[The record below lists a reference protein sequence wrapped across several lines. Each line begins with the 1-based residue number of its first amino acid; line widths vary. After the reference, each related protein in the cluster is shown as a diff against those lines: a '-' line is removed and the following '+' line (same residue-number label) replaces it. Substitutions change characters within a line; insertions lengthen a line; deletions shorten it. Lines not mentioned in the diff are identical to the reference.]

1 MGMGEPMLNL
11 ESVLLDAH
19 RCLNEVIFAI
29 YTFYMVHPNRE
40 KMYQVPSLIRWK
52 QL

>member
-29 YTFYMVHPNRE
+29 YTCFFFVNLYMLLDKH
-40 KMYQVPSLIRWK
+40 KCLCLMSH
-52 QL
+52 